1 MSIVFIVAASILIVL
16 FSAVLVYQVRLVRK
30 ISFLKAYDKE
40 AKEIEEAKQQK
51 IQNPVL
57 AAVITAAINQYKNQN
72 SQR

>member
-1 MSIVFIVAASILIVL
+1 LSIVFIVAASILIVL